1 MTESYNRPPR
11 RVFLKL
17 TTLVGISAGVAFAL
31 ARAGF
36 AGNQVLATTVLI
48 AEIVG
53 TLFFW
58 ELRPATVFVGVSILL
73 LTRILDVEHLII
85 YSSLD
90 VILFLVG
97 MMILVAAM
105 DDLGLFAWLI
115 YAALHQKRASGRMIM
130 LELCFLSALFAC
142 AVDEITSIVFMMAI
156 VFQLSS
162 HLKISPVPL
171 VIMTV
176 IWTNIGS
183 TGTMLGNPI
192 GILIGLRAGL
202 TFEDFMVKAFPIM
215 IVLLVTSWL
224 ILSFWYRKEI
234 KEFDRRLKGQLSQ
247 ESATL
252 ALPAPR
258 LRVSAVLLFVVPM
271 TLIALHYRLEQLLGI
286 QKNTI
291 LVVAPL
297 ISAGAVMLWKRD
309 RAKDYVEKHVD
320 WRTLLFFMFLF
331 IVAET
336 LAHTGMAQEVA
347 NGIIELAGQERLA
360 LVALIILSSGILSA
374 FLDNVVVVAT
384 FIPVISSIGSAGV
397 EISPLWWALLFGG
410 CLGGNITMI
419 GSTANICALGMCE
432 KSQHHVIRF
441 LEWFKIGLPIGIITM
456 ILAAI
461 GIMLLNM

>member
-1 MTESYNRPPR
+1 M
-11 RVFLKL
+11 
-17 TTLVGISAGVAFAL
+17 AG
-31 ARAGF
+31 
-36 AGNQVLATTVLI
+36 
-48 AEIVG
+48 
-53 TLFFW
+53 
-58 ELRPATVFVGVSILL
+58 
-73 LTRILDVEHLII
+73 
-85 YSSLD
+85 
-90 VILFLVG
+90 
-97 MMILVAAM
+97 
-105 DDLGLFAWLI
+105 
-115 YAALHQKRASGRMIM
+115 K
-130 LELCFLSALFAC
+130 
-142 AVDEITSIVFMMAI
+142 
-156 VFQLSS
+156 
-162 HLKISPVPL
+162 
-171 VIMTV
+171 
-176 IWTNIGS
+176 
-183 TGTMLGNPI
+183 
-192 GILIGLRAGL
+192 
-202 TFEDFMVKAFPIM
+202 
-215 IVLLVTSWL
+215 
-224 ILSFWYRKEI
+224 
-234 KEFDRRLKGQLSQ
+234 SQ
-247 ESATL
+247 ESATP

-336 LAHTGMAQEVA
+336 LGHTGMAQKVA

-432 KSQHHVIRF
+432 KNQHRVIRF